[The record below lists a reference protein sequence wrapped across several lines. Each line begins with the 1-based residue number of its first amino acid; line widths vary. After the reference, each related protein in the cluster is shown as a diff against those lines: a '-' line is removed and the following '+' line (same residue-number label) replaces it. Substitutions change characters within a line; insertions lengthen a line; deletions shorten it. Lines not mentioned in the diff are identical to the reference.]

1 MQCAFKCIPN
11 FYKVQYKHTKR
22 TRCKW
27 SVCMFVSNFLGYVSA
42 KILKNLIKS
51 DKNITKNKK
60 GELVF
65 ETQYISITKIY

>member
-1 MQCAFKCIPN
+1 
-11 FYKVQYKHTKR
+11 
-22 TRCKW
+22 
-27 SVCMFVSNFLGYVSA
+27 MFVSNFLGYVSA